1 MTTKTAQKPRLPVSA
16 RYEFEAPLGTGGMGT
31 VYRALDR
38 RTNALVAIKVLKFK
52 QNENPTLHQRL
63 AREFKAASELEHPN
77 IVQALAFENDGELSY
92 LVYELVEGG
101 TVADRLEKHGCL
113 PEDIAVRII
122 TQIAQALQYA
132 HDHHVI
138 HRDVKPDNIMLS
150 PNGKAK
156 LTDFGLAKD
165 YEADEDLTR
174 QASGLGTPHFMAP
187 EQFADA
193 KNVDARC
200 DIYSLGATLYNF
212 VTGRLP
218 FDAKTALAMLTMKE
232 MCKYRLAR
240 SWVPSL
246 SERVDV
252 AIRAAL
258 DPDIDKR
265 PASCLEFFKLLTGR
279 RRLRGAEVIKTPA
292 PVGNVVKPDR
302 NRRAAV
308 RYSLRVGEL
317 RDDRSRFARPF
328 GIAGAVA
335 ARGSRCLY
343 GRHRRAARAP
353 LRTGNGPAN
362 RSAAQL
368 RQHEQN
374 DFGPGRSRSIGTR
387 GTLDSRMCVRQ
398 PAQRRASAGML
409 KYA

>member
-1 MTTKTAQKPRLPVSA
+1 MTTKVAQKPRLPVSA

-38 RTNALVAIKVLKFK
+38 RTNTLVAIKVLKFK

-77 IVQALAFENDGELSY
+77 IVQALAFESDGELSY

-101 TVADRLEKHGCL
+101 TVADRIEKHGCL
-113 PEDIAVRII
+113 PEDIAIRII

-138 HRDVKPDNIMLS
+138 HRDVKPDNIMLL

-165 YEADEDLTR
+165 YGADEDLTR

-279 RRLRGAEVIKTPA
+279 RRLSGAEVIKTPA
-292 PVGNVVKPDR
+292 PVGSVVKPDR

-308 RYSLRVGEL
+308 RYSLRVGSCVTVDPDL
-317 RDDRSRFARPF
+317 
-328 GIAGAVA
+328 
-335 ARGSRCLY
+335 
-343 GRHRRAARAP
+343 H
-353 LRTGNGPAN
+353 
-362 RSAAQL
+362 
-368 RQHEQN
+368 
-374 DFGPGRSRSIGTR
+374 GRSESQERWPLVVRDVSTGGIGVLLAR
-387 GTLDSRMCVRQ
+387 RFEPGTDLQIDLPLNSGSASKMISARVVRVQ
-398 PAQRRASAGML
+398 SERAGHWIHGCAFASPLNGEQVRALL

>member
-1 MTTKTAQKPRLPVSA
+1 MSMKTAKPPSLPVST
-16 RYEFEAPLGTGGMGT
+16 RYEFESPLGSGGMGT

-38 RTNALVAIKVLKFK
+38 RTNSLVAIKVLKFK
-52 QNENPTLHQRL
+52 QHENPTLHQRL

-77 IVQALAFENDGELSY
+77 IVQALAFETDGEQSF

-101 TVADRLEKHGCL
+101 TVADRIEKHGAL
-113 PEDIAVRII
+113 PEDIAIRII

-132 HDHHVI
+132 HDHHVV
-138 HRDVKPDNIMLS
+138 HRDVKPDNIMLL

-165 YEADEDLTR
+165 YGAEEDLTR

-193 KNVDARC
+193 KNVDARS
-200 DIYSLGATLYNF
+200 DIYSLGATLYNL

-240 SWVPSL
+240 SIVPSL
-246 SERVDV
+246 NERIDM
-252 AIRAAL
+252 AIRSAL

-265 PASCLEFFKLLTGR
+265 PATCIEFFKLLTGR
-279 RRLRGAEVIKTPA
+279 RRLRGPEVVKTPA
-292 PVGNVVKPDR
+292 PIGNIVTPDR
-302 NRRAAV
+302 NRRSSV
-308 RYSLRVGEL
+308 RYSLRVGSCVTIDSDLHGREDSRERWPL
-317 RDDRSRFARPF
+317 VVRDVSTDGIGVLLARRFEPGTDFRIDLPVNCANGAKTITARVVRVESERAGHWIHGCAFARP
-328 GIAGAVA
+328 
-335 ARGSRCLY
+335 L
-343 GRHRRAARAP
+343 
-353 LRTGNGPAN
+353 NG
-362 RSAAQL
+362 
-368 RQHEQN
+368 EQVKA
-374 DFGPGRSRSIGTR
+374 
-387 GTLDSRMCVRQ
+387 L
-398 PAQRRASAGML
+398 L